1 MVLKTALK
9 LERKVLSKN
18 GLSLALLYIKHLFG
32 KLSMAELTKKS
43 HILTQDEITSKIQ
56 M

>member
-9 LERKVLSKN
+9 LERRELSKN
-18 GLSLALLYIKHLFG
+18 GSSLALLATKQAFG